1 MKIFVSQFFLFL
13 SVSFFSSILAAKPT
27 DSVKFIL
34 GLLQFNYIFH
44 SFIYLCVFVNPIRAV
59 FFLYLMCALHVFLKQ
74 DDFFFCLP
82 EKKGFFSVFF
92 FFFSVVEI
100 ESGCPRFGMT

>member
-1 MKIFVSQFFLFL
+1 MKIVVVSQFFLFL

-59 FFLYLMCALHVFLKQ
+59 FFLYLMCALHVFQKQ
-74 DDFFFCLP
+74 DDFFLLTR
-82 EKKGFFSVFF
+82 KKRIF

>member
-1 MKIFVSQFFLFL
+1 MKIVVVSQFFLFL

-74 DDFFFCLP
+74 DDFFLLTR
-82 EKKGFFSVFF
+82 KKRIF
-92 FFFSVVEI
+92 FFFSVVGI